1 MVCVS
6 RNRLQS
12 VRHRS
17 CRLGMN
23 GFGAEKQTMSSKSFE
38 GEISKLL
45 LMLARDR
52 ITTHLV
58 KELMATAGLIVA
70 ESH

>member
-1 MVCVS
+1 
-6 RNRLQS
+6 
-12 VRHRS
+12 
-17 CRLGMN
+17 MN

-52 ITTHLV
+52 IMTHLV
-58 KELMATAGLIVA
+58 KELMATAGLIVT